1 VLDAAKLLQFQ
12 DVVRRVPVP
21 EHVYLRAVEV
31 VRACRPSGEE
41 APSWLRK
48 WVAWGPGPRA
58 VQALVLGA
66 KARAVLDGSFMVR
79 REDLDAVAEPVLSHR
94 ILINF
99 QAESEGVDSGT
110 VIRRVLGEIRS

>member
-1 VLDAAKLLQFQ
+1 
-12 DVVRRVPVP
+12 
-21 EHVYLRAVEV
+21 
-31 VRACRPSGEE
+31 
-41 APSWLRK
+41 
-48 WVAWGPGPRA
+48 
-58 VQALVLGA
+58 VLGA